1 MNAPALQPDLGLVLA
16 HARLYERL
24 AQNERLAQ
32 TAMDRRR
39 TNDGPGLGDR
49 LAQVIARMRR
59 AMTQPAATAND
70 ILPALTD
77 YPYAR

>member
-16 HARLYERL
+16 HARLY
-24 AQNERLAQ
+24 ERLAQ